1 MDRHLCKMLDNVLD
15 DDSTCPFAVV
25 ILFFMVADE
34 EMYVWYLST
43 LYEWSKICF
52 NNK

>member
-1 MDRHLCKMLDNVLD
+1 MLDNVLD
-15 DDSTCPFAVV
+15 DNSTCPFAVV

-43 LYEWSKICF
+43 LSEWSQVVLTT
-52 NNK
+52 NKSKGRDC